1 MEYGWGGVV
10 CSGMALRLLVVMM
23 LLMSP
28 VSGLSSAIAAACAGG
43 DGQSVQMVEM
53 EESCPLC
60 AYSERPIY
68 CGCGCGEFEQTP
80 IPESSDVAPMV
91 LTLVEPV
98 EFDEVEITAIV
109 LAVEAEASRGF
120 ETDSS
125 EDDRLVGRGG
135 VHSFLAMTGHWII

>member
-1 MEYGWGGVV
+1 
-10 CSGMALRLLVVMM
+10 MM

-43 DGQSVQMVEM
+43 DNESVQMVEM
-53 EESCPLC
+53 ADWCPLC
-60 AYSERPIY
+60 TYSDQPMY

-80 IPESSDVAPMV
+80 VPESGDVAPML

-109 LAVEAEASRGF
+109 LAVEAEAGRGF
-120 ETDSS
+120 EADSS
-125 EDDRLVGRGG
+125 EDDRLVGRGS